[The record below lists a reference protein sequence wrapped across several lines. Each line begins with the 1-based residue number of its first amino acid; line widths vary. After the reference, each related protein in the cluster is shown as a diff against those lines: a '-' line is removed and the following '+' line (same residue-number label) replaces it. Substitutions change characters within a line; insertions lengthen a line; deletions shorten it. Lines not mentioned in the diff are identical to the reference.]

1 MIMDLLLLSGSIV
14 VVEFAFGRL
23 GRETFPWGKELSLT
37 TISSAQQPSFYSIFT
52 TLTLFDLPAAPHRSQ
67 SEKFRLDCSL
77 SIESYWSNCAP
88 KCVF

>member
-37 TISSAQQPSFYSIFT
+37 TISSAQQPSFYSIFQHSHT
-52 TLTLFDLPAAPHRSQ
+52 FRPSCSAAQISIRTVSPELLFI
-67 SEKFRLDCSL
+67 F
-77 SIESYWSNCAP
+77 
-88 KCVF
+88 